1 MVQIV
6 VKVGRFELAG
16 LRTDEGQPGDVAAV
30 GERAGARFGP
40 EGPAREGG
48 GPHLGGLHGVF
59 GRPSEELAAMEIES
73 IEGVVDEL
81 LGLELGRLQGE
92 VLHTFHQE
100 QHVKRLLIT
109 IADHYKN
116 HCWLT

>member
-1 MVQIV
+1 
-6 VKVGRFELAG
+6 
-16 LRTDEGQPGDVAAV
+16 
-30 GERAGARFGP
+30 
-40 EGPAREGG
+40 
-48 GPHLGGLHGVF
+48 
-59 GRPSEELAAMEIES
+59 MEIES